1 VASGG
6 IWILRKL
13 TFFNKASFETPYPN
27 LYYGI
32 DQLEGRAS
40 SCQQNFHP
48 ANVRNFTV
56 STEIF
61 YKPSLDIYSQMIYI
75 VLSSSTADSTSLTID
90 EVAKKGRMTTKYAI
104 KAMQALV
111 DEQLIPHKLFRK
123 MIGEFQ
129 DDRLSWAAKGLL
141 TYCKEHKDISIARAS
156 GAL

>member
-1 VASGG
+1 MTTELSP
-6 IWILRKL
+6 
-13 TFFNKASFETPYPN
+13 S
-27 LYYGI
+27 
-32 DQLEGRAS
+32 
-40 SCQQNFHP
+40 
-48 ANVRNFTV
+48 NVRNFTV

-61 YKPSLDIYSQMIYI
+61 YNPSLDIYSQMIYI
-75 VLSSSTADSTSLTID
+75 VLSSSTADSASLTID

-141 TYCKEHKDISIARAS
+141 TYCKEHKGITLPELLALSDQSGEDEQSIRK
-156 GAL
+156 ALMELERNGYLEEFPELSKLAN

>member
-1 VASGG
+1 MTTELSP
-6 IWILRKL
+6 
-13 TFFNKASFETPYPN
+13 S
-27 LYYGI
+27 
-32 DQLEGRAS
+32 
-40 SCQQNFHP
+40 
-48 ANVRNFTV
+48 NVRNFTV

-61 YKPSLDIYSQMIYI
+61 YNQSLDIYSQMIYI
-75 VLSSSTADSTSLTID
+75 VLSSSTADSASLTID

-141 TYCKEHKDISIARAS
+141 TYCKEHKDISLPELLALSDQS
-156 GAL
+156 GEDEQSIRKALMELERNGYLEDFPELSKLAN